1 MAYGVYSWAAGATVA
16 QVVGDFEKICSGG
29 TVAQLSAG
37 CVKSATAIGGT
48 AADWVAVDPGY
59 GVLKRACLDGLGEKC
74 VRLVQSG
81 SMLYL
86 IALESWAAVTHVG
99 SKTTAPEAGVY
110 GNLSISGSFVFSVTD
125 EAIWIASSDYLTW
138 ACAAE
143 FARESKLMEGGRSN
157 LAVFGRMNSANYPP
171 RFTSLKAVGAVGEV
185 LNVQGGT
192 LPGALGQSS
201 LRDSTERQFIQMVR
215 ATAMHSSDSGYVLG
229 KYAGVYCTG
238 ETRTG
243 GDEVVG
249 DDGAV
254 YVYLPSYSVTRHFL
268 VKQK

>member
-1 MAYGVYSWAAGATVA
+1 MAYGVYSWAAGASLA
-16 QVVGDFEKICSGG
+16 QVVGDFEKICTGG

-59 GVLKRACLDGLGEKC
+59 GVLKRACLDGLGEKM

-81 SMLYL
+81 QLLYL
-86 IALESWAAVTHVG
+86 VALESWAAG
-99 SKTTAPEAGVY
+99 SHLGAKQTTAEVGVY
-110 GNLSISGSFVFSVTD
+110 GNLSVAGSFVFSVTD
-125 EAIWIASSDYLTW
+125 EAIWIASSDYLNW